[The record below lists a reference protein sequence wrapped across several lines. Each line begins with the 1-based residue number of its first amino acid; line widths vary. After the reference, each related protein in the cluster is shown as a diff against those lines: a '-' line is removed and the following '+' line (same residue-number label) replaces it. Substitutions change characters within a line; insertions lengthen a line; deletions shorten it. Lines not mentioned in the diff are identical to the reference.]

1 MLGLGNNLVT
11 GPVQSTFSPLDLPG
25 LMVWL
30 KFDTGLQESDTT
42 TPEDGEVVTRWS
54 DSSDNDNNALSTTS
68 HFTYNES
75 KGGIE
80 SADSTQSKINLKTQ
94 LNFHGEFAVYMRLEF
109 STITSSGSTDLVFYD
124 STTSTADFLR
134 IQTSTEIR
142 SKISGATAHKWT
154 VEELA
159 TDVFYN
165 IGFERNADDDL
176 IVFVNND
183 SATASTAIN
192 NSNAWDLDAIGGGFD
207 GVIKEVI
214 ICESSLN
221 AKQRTNVQ
229 TWLANLTQGE

>member
-30 KFDTGLQESDTT
+30 KFDTGLEESDTT
-42 TPEDGEVVTRWS
+42 TPEDGEVVTKWG
-54 DSSDNDNNALSTTS
+54 DSSYNGNNAVSTAS

-80 SADSTQSKINLKTQ
+80 SADSTQSKINLKSQ
-94 LNFHGEFAVYMRLEF
+94 LNFDGEFAVYMRLEF

-124 STTSTADFLR
+124 SNTSTADFLR

-142 SKISGATAHKWT
+142 SKISGATAHRWA
-154 VEELA
+154 VEGLE
-159 TDVFYN
+159 TGVFYN
-165 IGFERNADDDL
+165 IGFERDTDDDL
-176 IVFVNND
+176 FVFVNND
-183 SATASTAIN
+183 NATPSTAIN
-192 NSNAWDLDAIGGGFD
+192 NPNGWDLDAIGGGFD

-214 ICESSLN
+214 ICESKLN
-221 AKQRTNVQ
+221 SKQRTNVQ